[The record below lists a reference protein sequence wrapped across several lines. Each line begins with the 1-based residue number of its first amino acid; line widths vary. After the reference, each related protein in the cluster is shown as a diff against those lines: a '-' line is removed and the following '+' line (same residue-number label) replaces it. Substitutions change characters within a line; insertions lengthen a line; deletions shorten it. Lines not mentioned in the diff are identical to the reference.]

1 MQSISTQLFQKIT
14 YFHLPHTDE
23 NYTLLPG
30 CSYQISV
37 LTSTLESTVEYTIP
51 TCLENYLD
59 QIETPPILTN
69 NFTLL
74 QIAYQGNFDLFMESA
89 TVL

>member
-1 MQSISTQLFQKIT
+1 MELFQKIT
-14 YFHLPHTDE
+14 NFHLPHTDE

-37 LTSTLESTVEYTIP
+37 LTSTLETAIEYTIP
-51 TCLENYLD
+51 ACLENYLD

-74 QIAYQGNFDLFMESA
+74 QIVYQDYFNLFVEIA